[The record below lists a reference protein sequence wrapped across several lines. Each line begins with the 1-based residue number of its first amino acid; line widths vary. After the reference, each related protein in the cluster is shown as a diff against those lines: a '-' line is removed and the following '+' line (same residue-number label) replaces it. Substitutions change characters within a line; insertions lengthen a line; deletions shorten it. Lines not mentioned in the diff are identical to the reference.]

1 MIILIKTV
9 VKTVPQKTQRKNLT
23 MPVQVNMTN
32 LYKLRALRS
41 LRHPWPFLVV
51 LIYLTTTSIKN
62 VHAQYA
68 LPANGVATPPAPPI
82 VTAPTGVYV
91 QTNVDP
97 ATGKQIDI
105 YLEHEAVPVL
115 KWEQQEVTERRF
127 VPQWVHETQKTT
139 EVQYI
144 PSVSYQTQAK
154 NLNAWNP
161 LLPPRIAYEYIPVTQ
176 YQTVNQ
182 VVDKPITYQKYV
194 DQEVKVVVPKLVQV
208 TEQRAKY
215 TQRERNAP
223 AQTNVASNAMPLNN
237 GLANSQSSSL
247 RSAPSALSP
256 EQQSA
261 QSALANRNT
270 LSTSYVTRPIQG
282 PANTPTYPYSSYA
295 AKTTPTTNQML
306 ASMPQTYYAAPAYPP
321 QQAYPQQSYPPV
333 NNFAAAGYQPSYQP
347 NYYQPSFT
355 PVAYQQPVPWGQ
367 NTTAA
372 MMPNPYPSPYP
383 NQYPNQY
390 SNPNAYNGSYP
401 NPTSAYA
408 QSWFQMPSWISSTGP
423 LLSQNMMSSSS
434 YLSYNP
440 NSSMMATGYSAQQ
453 PNSNVAYNNPSMP
466 PVAASPGNYS
476 DRDAMQAGLQPSVL
490 R

>member
-1 MIILIKTV
+1 MSLKMPV
-9 VKTVPQKTQRKNLT
+9 VGKVSPITQWKNLMIPST
-23 MPVQVNMTN
+23 VNMLN

-41 LRHPWPFLVV
+41 LRSSLPVV
-51 LIYLTTTSIKN
+51 VGSICQIYASSSTLQ
-62 VHAQYA
+62 AQYA
-68 LPANGVATPPAPPI
+68 LPASGVASPPAPPI

-97 ATGKQIDI
+97 VTGKQVDI

-194 DQEVKVVVPKLVQV
+194 DQEVKVIVPKLVQV

-215 TQRERNAP
+215 TQRDRN
-223 AQTNVASNAMPLNN
+223 TSL
-237 GLANSQSSSL
+237 QSSLSASATSMSNPLATQSSNL
-247 RSAPSALSP
+247 RSLQPSLSP

-282 PANTPTYPYSSYA
+282 PANAPTYPYSPYA
-295 AKTTPTTNQML
+295 ARTTPANVPTY
-306 ASMPQTYYAAPAYPP
+306 AAMPQTFYAAPAYPAQQTFAP
-321 QQAYPQQSYPPV
+321 QNYSPV
-333 NNFAAAGYQPSYQP
+333 NSFATAGYQQSNPPSYPTTYQP
-347 NYYQPSFT
+347 NLST
-355 PVAYQQPVPWGQ
+355 VGYQQPIPWGQ
-367 NTTAA
+367 NTNAA
-372 MMPNPYPSPYP
+372 MMQNAYANQYSYPSPYY
-383 NQYPNQY
+383 NG
-390 SNPNAYNGSYP
+390 NPNPSS
-401 NPTSAYA
+401 TYA
-408 QSWFQMPSWISSTGP
+408 QSWFRMPSWISGNGP
-423 LLSQNMMSSSS
+423 LLSQNLMGPSS
-434 YLSYNP
+434 YSSYGSSN
-440 NSSMMATGYSAQQ
+440 SMMATGYPTQ
-453 PNSNVAYNNPSMP
+453 PTGANVAYTNSPTA
-466 PVAASPGNYS
+466 PVAASPGYYS
-476 DRDAMQAGLQPSVL
+476 NRDAMQAGLQPSVL

>member
-1 MIILIKTV
+1 MMILIKTV
-9 VKTVPQKTQRKNLT
+9 VKTVSQKTQRKNLT
-23 MPVQVNMTN
+23 MPAQVNMTN

-41 LRHPWPFLVV
+41 LRHAWTFLVA
-51 LIYLTTTSIKN
+51 LICLITTSTN
-62 VHAQYA
+62 NLHAQYA

-97 ATGKQIDI
+97 ATGRQIDI

-194 DQEVKVVVPKLVQV
+194 DQEVKVIVPKLVQV

-215 TQRERNAP
+215 TQRERNTA
-223 AQTNVASNAMPLNN
+223 
-237 GLANSQSSSL
+237 SQSSLSASATSISNPLATQSSNL
-247 RSAPSALSP
+247 RSQQPSLSP

-282 PANTPTYPYSSYA
+282 PANAPMYPYSPYA
-295 AKTTPTTNQML
+295 AKATPATAPTY
-306 ASMPQTYYAAPAYPP
+306 ATMPQTFYAAPAYPAQQTFP
-321 QQAYPQQSYPPV
+321 PQAYSPLNSL
-333 NNFAAAGYQPSYQP
+333 AAAGYQPSNQP
-347 NYYQPSFT
+347 NLST
-355 PVAYQQPVPWGQ
+355 VAYQQPIPWGQ

-372 MMPNPYPSPYP
+372 MTPSAYANPY
-383 NQYPNQY
+383 
-390 SNPNAYNGSYP
+390 SYP
-401 NPTSAYA
+401 NPYYNSNPNPSSTYA
-408 QSWFQMPSWISSTGP
+408 QSWFRMPSWISGTGP
-423 LLSQNMMSSSS
+423 LLSQNLMGPSNYAS
-434 YLSYNP
+434 YSYSNA
-440 NSSMMATGYSAQQ
+440 MGATGSPTQ
-453 PNSNVAYNNPSMP
+453 PSGANLAYTNPQAA
-466 PVAASPGNYS
+466 PVAASPGYYS
-476 DRDAMQAGLQPSVL
+476 NRDAMQAGLQPSVL